1 MERAARGDDKA
12 QTPAENPFRVRMPA
26 LPCETHPFML
36 ERQRLRQILV
46 LGLPIIGGMLS
57 QSLINLVDAAMVG
70 HLGETALAGVGIG
83 SYANFMAISL
93 IMGLG
98 SAVQALVAR
107 RRGEG
112 RLQHEAT
119 PLNAGLL
126 LALLVGLPLGLAC
139 WLAAPWLIA
148 WLAND
153 PEVAAIGQ
161 DYFQWRV
168 LAVCAVGMNFS
179 FRGYWNGSH
188 RSGMYLRIL
197 LGMHLFNAAL
207 SYCLIHGLLGLPRM
221 GAEGSGLGTCIA
233 LYLGSLVYLVQ
244 TWRVA
249 RQGGFLRSQP
259 RAIEFRVLL
268 RLALPN
274 SLQQFLFAT
283 GITLLFWIIAQIGT
297 AELAVAHVLINL
309 TLLLILPAIGLGM
322 AATTLVSHSLGAR
335 DVDAALRWG
344 WEVVRI
350 AVCGLVLLGMPF
362 WLFPTQILGLFVND
376 PALIELGTWPLRLTG
391 LGMVLDAGALV
402 LTQAL
407 LGAGASRTV
416 MAVSLG
422 NQWLVFLPLTYLV
435 GPVLGY
441 GLLAIWSLYILQ
453 RGLASLV
460 FALMWQRRSW
470 ARIEL

>member
-1 MERAARGDDKA
+1 
-12 QTPAENPFRVRMPA
+12 MPD
-26 LPCETHPFML
+26 
-36 ERQRLRQILV
+36 RQRLSQVLF

-70 HLGETALAGVGIG
+70 HLGEKALAGVGLG
-83 SYANFMAISL
+83 SYANFVAVSL

-112 RLQHEAT
+112 RPGQEAT
-119 PLNAGLL
+119 PLNAGLA
-126 LALLVGLPLGLAC
+126 LALLVGLPLGLLC
-139 WLAAPWLIA
+139 WLAATPIIGL
-148 WLAND
+148 LTQD
-153 PEVAAIGQ
+153 PEVAGIAR

-168 LAVCAVGMNFS
+168 LAVAAVGLNFS
-179 FRGYWNGSH
+179 FRGFWNGSH

-233 LYLGSLVYLVQ
+233 LYLGSLVYLAQ

-249 RQGGFLRSQP
+249 RHGGFLRGRP

-283 GITLLFWIIAQIGT
+283 GITLLFWIIAQLGS

-322 AATTLVSHSLGAR
+322 AATTLVSHSLGKG
-335 DVDAALRWG
+335 DVDAAHRWG

-350 AVCGLVLLGMPF
+350 AAVGLALLGIPF
-362 WLFPTQILGLFVND
+362 WLFPQAILGLFVND

-391 LGMVLDAGALV
+391 LGMVLDAASLV

-407 LGAGASRTV
+407 LGAGAARTV

-422 NQWLVFLPLTYLV
+422 NQWLLFLPLAYLL
-435 GPVLGY
+435 GPVLGC
-441 GLLAIWSLYILQ
+441 GLLAIWALYMLQ
-453 RGLASLV
+453 RGFASLL
-460 FALMWQRRSW
+460 FALMWQRRDW

>member
-1 MERAARGDDKA
+1 
-12 QTPAENPFRVRMPA
+12 MPD
-26 LPCETHPFML
+26 
-36 ERQRLRQILV
+36 RQRLCQILF

-70 HLGETALAGVGIG
+70 HLGEKALAGVGLG
-83 SYANFMAISL
+83 SYANFVAVSL

-112 RLQHEAT
+112 RVAEEAT
-119 PLNAGLL
+119 PLNAGLA
-126 LALLVGLPLGLAC
+126 LALLVGVPLGILC
-139 WLAAPWLIA
+139 WLAAEPIIGL
-148 WLAND
+148 LTQD
-153 PEVAAIGQ
+153 PEVAGIAR

-168 LAVCAVGMNFS
+168 LAVAAVGLNFS
-179 FRGYWNGSH
+179 FRGFWNGSH

-233 LYLGSLVYLVQ
+233 LYLGSLIYLAQ

-249 RQGGFLRSQP
+249 RHGGFLRGRP

-283 GITLLFWIIAQIGT
+283 GITLLFWIIAQLGS

-322 AATTLVSHSLGAR
+322 AATTLVSHSLGKG
-335 DVDAALRWG
+335 DVDAAHRWG
-344 WEVVRI
+344 WEVVGI
-350 AVCGLVLLGMPF
+350 AAVGLALLGIPF
-362 WLFPTQILGLFVND
+362 WLFPQAILGLFVND

-391 LGMVLDAGALV
+391 LGMVLDAASLV

-422 NQWLVFLPLTYLV
+422 NQWLLFLPLAYLL
-435 GPVLGY
+435 GPVLGC
-441 GLLAIWSLYILQ
+441 GLLAIWALYMLQ
-453 RGLASLV
+453 RGFASLL
-460 FALMWQRRSW
+460 FALMWQRRDW

>member
-1 MERAARGDDKA
+1 
-12 QTPAENPFRVRMPA
+12 
-26 LPCETHPFML
+26 ML

-70 HLGETALAGVGIG
+70 HLGEIALAGVGIG
-83 SYANFMAISL
+83 SYANFMAIAL
-93 IMGLG
+93 VMGLG
-98 SAVQALVAR
+98 SGVQALVAR

-112 RLQHEAT
+112 RLDQEAT

-126 LALLVGLPLGLAC
+126 LALLVGLPLGGLC
-139 WLAAPWLIA
+139 WLAAPWIIDL
-148 WLAND
+148 LASD
-153 PEVAAIGQ
+153 PDVAAIGE

-168 LAVCAVGMNFS
+168 LAVCAVGLNFS
-179 FRGYWNGSH
+179 FRGFWNGSH

-197 LGMHLFNAAL
+197 LGMHLCNAAL
-207 SYCLIHGLLGLPRM
+207 SYCLIHGLLGLPEM

-249 RQGGFLRSQP
+249 RRGGFLRRRP
-259 RAIEFRVLL
+259 KAIEYRVLL

-274 SLQQFLFAT
+274 SLHQFLFAT
-283 GITLLFWIIAQIGT
+283 GITLLFWIIAQVGT

-322 AATTLVSHSLGAR
+322 AATTLVSHSLGEG
-335 DVDAALRWG
+335 DVDAAHRWG

-350 AVCGLVLLGMPF
+350 AALGLALLGVPF
-362 WLFPTQILGLFVND
+362 WLFPAEILGLFVND
-376 PALIELGTWPLRLTG
+376 PALIELGTLPLRLTG
-391 LGMVLDAGALV
+391 LGMVLDAGTLV

-416 MAVSLG
+416 MAISLG
-422 NQWLVFLPLTYLV
+422 NQWLVLLPLTYLL

-453 RGLASLV
+453 RGIISAI
-460 FALMWQRRSW
+460 FALMWQRRDW

>member
-1 MERAARGDDKA
+1 
-12 QTPAENPFRVRMPA
+12 MPD
-26 LPCETHPFML
+26 
-36 ERQRLRQILV
+36 RQRLCQILF

-70 HLGETALAGVGIG
+70 HLGEKALAGVGLG
-83 SYANFMAISL
+83 SYANFVAVSL

-112 RLQHEAT
+112 RLADEAT
-119 PLNAGLL
+119 PLNAGLA
-126 LALLVGLPLGLAC
+126 LALLVGLPLGILC
-139 WLAAPWLIA
+139 WLAAAPIIGL
-148 WLAND
+148 LTQD
-153 PEVAAIGQ
+153 PEVAGIAR

-168 LAVCAVGMNFS
+168 LAVAAVGLNFS
-179 FRGYWNGSH
+179 FRGFWNGSH

-233 LYLGSLVYLVQ
+233 LYLGSLVYLLQ

-249 RQGGFLRSQP
+249 RHGGFLRGKP

-283 GITLLFWIIAQIGT
+283 GITLLFWIIAQLGS
-297 AELAVAHVLINL
+297 AELAVAHILINL

-322 AATTLVSHSLGAR
+322 AATTLVSHSLGEGN
-335 DVDAALRWG
+335 VDAAQRWG
-344 WEVVRI
+344 WEVVCI
-350 AVCGLVLLGMPF
+350 ATVGLALLGIPY
-362 WLFPTQILGLFVND
+362 WLFPQAILGLFVND

-391 LGMVLDAGALV
+391 LGMVLDAASLV

-422 NQWLVFLPLTYLV
+422 NQWLLFLPLAYLL
-435 GPVLGY
+435 GPVLGC
-441 GLLAIWSLYILQ
+441 GLLAIWALYMLQ
-453 RGLASLV
+453 RGFASLL
-460 FALMWQRRSW
+460 FALMWQRRDW

>member
-1 MERAARGDDKA
+1 
-12 QTPAENPFRVRMPA
+12 MPD
-26 LPCETHPFML
+26 
-36 ERQRLRQILV
+36 RQRLSQILL

-70 HLGETALAGVGIG
+70 HLGEKALAGVGLG
-83 SYANFMAISL
+83 SYANFVAVSL

-112 RLQHEAT
+112 HPEQEAT
-119 PLNAGLL
+119 PLNAGLA

-139 WLAAPWLIA
+139 WLAAPWLIG
-148 WLAND
+148 LLTQD
-153 PEVAAIGQ
+153 PEVAGIAR

-168 LAVCAVGMNFS
+168 LAVAAVGLNFS
-179 FRGYWNGSH
+179 FRGFWNGSH
-188 RSGMYLRIL
+188 RSGTYLRIL

-207 SYCLIHGLLGLPRM
+207 SYCLIHGLLGLPRL

-233 LYLGSLVYLVQ
+233 LYLGSLVYALE

-249 RQGGFLRSQP
+249 RRSGFLSHQP
-259 RAIEFRVLL
+259 RPMELQVLL

-274 SLQQFLFAT
+274 SLQQFLFAS
-283 GITLLFWIIAQIGT
+283 GITLLFWIIAQIGS

-309 TLLLILPAIGLGM
+309 TLLLILPAVGLGM
-322 AATTLVSHSLGAR
+322 AATTLVSHSLGAG
-335 DVDAALRWG
+335 DVDAAHRWG

-350 AVCGLVLLGMPF
+350 ATLGLALLGVPF
-362 WLFPTQILGLFVND
+362 WLAPGAILGLFVND

-391 LGMVLDAGALV
+391 LGMVLDSASLV

-422 NQWLVFLPLTYLV
+422 NQWLLFLPLAYLT

-441 GLLAIWSLYILQ
+441 GLLAVWGLYMLQ
-453 RGLASLV
+453 RGIASLL
-460 FALMWQRRSW
+460 FAVMWQRRDW